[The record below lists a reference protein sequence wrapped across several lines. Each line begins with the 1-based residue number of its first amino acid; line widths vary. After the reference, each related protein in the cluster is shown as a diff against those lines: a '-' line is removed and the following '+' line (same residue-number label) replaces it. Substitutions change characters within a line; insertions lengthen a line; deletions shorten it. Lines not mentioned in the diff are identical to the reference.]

1 MEHEATIREL
11 QESLMRMTEK
21 RDTLTRTVHDL
32 QEILEERRNENI
44 ALRKLNAVLTRQRA
58 NWCEAAMMW
67 QGHHLGMYHAAEAHK
82 AVLAAQEGD
91 KDVYEADKQVPRD

>member
-1 MEHEATIREL
+1 
-11 QESLMRMTEK
+11 MRMTEK
-21 RDTLTRTVHDL
+21 RDTLTRTIHDL

-58 NWCEAAMMW
+58 NWREAAMMW

-82 AVLAAQEGD
+82 AVLSAQEGD
-91 KDVYEADKQVPRD
+91 KDVYEADKQVSRD